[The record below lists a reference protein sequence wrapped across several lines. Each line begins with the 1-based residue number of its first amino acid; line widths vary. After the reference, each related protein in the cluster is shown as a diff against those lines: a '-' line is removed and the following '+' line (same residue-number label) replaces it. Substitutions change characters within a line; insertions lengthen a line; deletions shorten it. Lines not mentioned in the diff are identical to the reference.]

1 MKFLGSRKEVV
12 VPEILGVMVVI
23 QKEDKYIFQ
32 DGLKEE
38 LNNILIWNKQKPDVK
53 LSDNLAEVL
62 QSGKE
67 NGVLDQEKNSLDLDH
82 KKHHSYTNVNQDLT
96 VGRDMIIDTFLD
108 GHIIA
113 HNNITTE
120 ILA

>member
-1 MKFLGSRKEVV
+1 MKFLGSRKEEVV
-12 VPEILGVMVVI
+12 LEILGVMAVI

-53 LSDNLAEVL
+53 LSNNLAEVL

-96 VGRDMIIDTFLD
+96 VGRDMIMFTFLD
-108 GHIIA
+108 GHRIV

-120 ILA
+120 ILV